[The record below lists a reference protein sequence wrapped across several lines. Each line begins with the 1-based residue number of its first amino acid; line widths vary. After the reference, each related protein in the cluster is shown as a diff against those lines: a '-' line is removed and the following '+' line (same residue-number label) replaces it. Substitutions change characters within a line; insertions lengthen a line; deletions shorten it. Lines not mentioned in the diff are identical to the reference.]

1 MTAPRQGEYEQFWVT
16 YSAERNYFS
25 LAEGSY
31 DSMKRCAYSVRCYI
45 VIKILFKKQFFI
57 AGSVQVSAGP

>member
-1 MTAPRQGEYEQFWVT
+1 
-16 YSAERNYFS
+16 
-25 LAEGSY
+25 
-31 DSMKRCAYSVRCYI
+31 MKRCAYSVRCYI